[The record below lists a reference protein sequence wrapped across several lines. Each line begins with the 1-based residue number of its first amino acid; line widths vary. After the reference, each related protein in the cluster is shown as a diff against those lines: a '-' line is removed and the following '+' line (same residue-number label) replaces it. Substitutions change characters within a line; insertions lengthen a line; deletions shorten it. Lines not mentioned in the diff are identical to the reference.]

1 MFMARC
7 CIRTNILCR
16 VSGDGLLAFQAT
28 EDGKYGYLHTDG
40 TIAIQPQYTA
50 ALPFSEGRAV
60 INTAA
65 DYGNAYGLI
74 DKQGKMIIPAVYY
87 EVQQLGE
94 NRVALGTPLYAD
106 QPYRGSSY
114 VIADAL
120 TGRILSTHPLL
131 GVNNYQQGL
140 ASVYDAKD
148 TYFIDT
154 SGKKAAQPPVI
165 AGSGSLSFS
174 GSLIRADID
183 LRTSYYDRKGKQVWR
198 QNGVIP
204 LRPPYSVLEKK
215 YKPNRDYLVYYP
227 VVEGIAVAEVSKA
240 VNDKLRILSLPYG
253 AGTGG
258 GTQDFSYTGISP
270 SPSSVRICWC
280 LSLAVII
287 FRSALRTACLPGS
300 MSISTCAP
308 VNSTRSVICSSP
320 AANMCRSSV
329 TSSASRLRMI
339 RSIPMF
345 SLTRIKALQ
354 RISPFMWMRRRFTCI
369 LPLMRLLLIQ
379 QDFQPSAFPMQRLW
393 A

>member
-1 MFMARC
+1 MLPAVYLDAGDFSNGTALVKVAEGEYAL
-7 CIRTNILCR
+7 IDVHGAVLHTYKHPF
-16 VSGDGLLAFQAT
+16 VGYPGDGLLAFQAT

-106 QPYRGSSY
+106 QPYRGSRY

-154 SGKKAAQPPVI
+154 SGKNP
-165 AGSGSLSFS
+165 
-174 GSLIRADID
+174 
-183 LRTSYYDRKGKQVWR
+183 
-198 QNGVIP
+198 
-204 LRPPYSVLEKK
+204 
-215 YKPNRDYLVYYP
+215 
-227 VVEGIAVAEVSKA
+227 
-240 VNDKLRILSLPYG
+240 
-253 AGTGG
+253 
-258 GTQDFSYTGISP
+258 P
-270 SPSSVRICWC
+270 SP
-280 LSLAVII
+280 
-287 FRSALRTACLPGS
+287 
-300 MSISTCAP
+300 
-308 VNSTRSVICSSP
+308 
-320 AANMCRSSV
+320 RSSQ
-329 TSSASRLRMI
+329 A
-339 RSIPMF
+339 
-345 SLTRIKALQ
+345 
-354 RISPFMWMRRRFTCI
+354 
-369 LPLMRLLLIQ
+369 
-379 QDFQPSAFPMQRLW
+379 QDHCPSA
-393 A
+393 AA